1 MKILSEKNKTDSV
14 KEDHQQMEFYTQNS
28 VLKATG
34 I

>member
-14 KEDHQQMEFYTQNS
+14 KQDHQHMDFYTQNS
-28 VLKATG
+28 VLKAMG